1 MKIEL
6 IKINSIKQAQEL
18 IKSTGADEA
27 SIPLMDKK
35 TVNLSFKIYSC
46 KFYHANL
53 LKQEAISVGA
63 DCAISKHAVTAKVK
77 HSDCLLFGDIK
88 RLSMLSERLKKQSF
102 TYLNELGRTL
112 EKFLFEYF
120 ESDYMFQANGKI
132 YNLKDKFAVMGILN
146 ITPDSFFDG
155 GRYNS
160 INSALKRA
168 EHIIEDGADII
179 DIGGE
184 STRPGA
190 DTVDADEELRRVI
203 PAIKAIRE
211 KFQDIAISI
220 DTYKS
225 QIAKES
231 IDTGADIV
239 NDISGLSFDE
249 KMLDLLSS
257 NNCGI
262 IAMHIK
268 GEPKNMQKNPQY
280 EHIIYDIN
288 HKFSTIL
295 DKTKEYGIDEKRI
308 VLDPG
313 IGFGKTYPDNLKII
327 NNISSFKIFGRPIL
341 VGASRKSFIGAILNN
356 NPNERLYGSLAA
368 HISAFINGASIIRTH
383 DVKATKEALKITESI
398 LRENL

>member
-6 IKINSIKQAQEL
+6 IKINSIKQAREL

-35 TVNLSFKIYSC
+35 MLNLSFKIYGC

-63 DCAISKHAVTAKVK
+63 DCAISKHAITAKVK

-88 RLSMLSERLKKQSF
+88 RLSILGEKLKKQSF

-120 ESDYMFQANGKI
+120 ESDYIFQANGKI
-132 YNLKDKFAVMGILN
+132 YNLKDKFAIMGILN

-155 GRYNS
+155 GKYNS
-160 INSALKRA
+160 IDKALKKA
-168 EHIIEDGADII
+168 EQIIVDGADII

-190 DTVDADEELRRVI
+190 DAVDADKELRRVI
-203 PAIKAIRE
+203 PVIKAIRE

-231 IDTGADIV
+231 IDAGADIV

-249 KMLDLLSS
+249 KMLDLLSY

-268 GEPKNMQKNPQY
+268 GEPKNMQKNPHY
-280 EHIIYDIN
+280 EHLIYDIN
-288 HKFSTIL
+288 YKFGAIL
-295 DKTKEYGIDEKRI
+295 DKAKEYGIDKKRI

-341 VGASRKSFIGAILNN
+341 VGASRKNFIGAILDND
-356 NPNERLYGSLAA
+356 PDDRLYGSLAA
-368 HISAFINGASIIRTH
+368 HISAFINGASIVRTH
-383 DVKATKEALKITESI
+383 DVKATKDALKTAESI
-398 LRENL
+398 IMEKL